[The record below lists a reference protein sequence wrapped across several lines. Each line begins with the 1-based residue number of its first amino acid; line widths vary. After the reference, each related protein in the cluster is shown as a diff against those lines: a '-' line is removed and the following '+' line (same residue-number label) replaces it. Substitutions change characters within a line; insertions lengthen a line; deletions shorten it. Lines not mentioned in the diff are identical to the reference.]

1 MGRKKGSLNKKNQPV
16 QLNFDSDLKSFEEK
30 TEVCMTLENEKENI
44 EESIPALIDANLSNE
59 ESDKEN
65 QLEIL
70 NRELDEARIELE
82 RARLDIEAKKREL
95 AALPV
100 QVKAAESPAIAIKD
114 SSGLEKI
121 AAMKARD
128 SVMVTGK
135 FYNLRVKGQSVKLPY
150 LKYGDEPVKWWPF
163 SHGQVYTI
171 PKGFADQINGGTE
184 SDPCYYTPQFIKNEN
199 VIIDPDEPGTGIHSV
214 DTSDKK
220 YSFTPMWNT

>member
-1 MGRKKGSLNKKNQPV
+1 MARPKGSLNKKNQPV
-16 QLNFDSDLKSFEEK
+16 QLNFDSNIKSFEEK
-30 TEVCMTLENEKENI
+30 TEVCMTLEKE
-44 EESIPALIDANLSNE
+44 EPEFTVASMSNE
-59 ESDKEN
+59 ESEKESN
-65 QLEIL
+65 LEQL
-70 NRELDEARIELE
+70 NKELDEVRIELE

-100 QVKAAESPAIAIKD
+100 EVKAAEAPAVAVKD
-114 SSGLEKI
+114 ASLFSKI
-121 AAMKARD
+121 QEMKARD

-135 FYNLRVKGQSVKLPY
+135 FYNLRVKGKSEKLPY

-184 SDPCYYTPQFIKNEN
+184 SDPCYYMPTFIKNEGA
-199 VIIDPDEPGTGIHSV
+199 IINPDDPGTGIHAV

-220 YSFTPMWNT
+220 FSFVPLHFT

>member
-16 QLNFDSDLKSFEEK
+16 QLNFDSRIKSFEEK
-30 TEVCMTLENEKENI
+30 TEVCMAVENEIEKE
-44 EESIPALIDANLSNE
+44 SVPALIDTGLSDE
-59 ESDKEN
+59 EADKEN

-70 NRELDEARIELE
+70 NKELDEARIELE

-95 AALPV
+95 AALPKEI
-100 QVKAAESPAIAIKD
+100 KAAESPAVAIKD
-114 SSGLEKI
+114 NSLMEKI
-121 AAMKARD
+121 AAQKARD

-135 FYNLRVKGQSVKLPY
+135 FHNLRVKGQSIKLPY

-184 SDPCYYTPQFIKNEN
+184 SDPCYYTPQFIKNDN
-199 VIIDPDEPGTGIHSV
+199 PIIDPDHPETGIHAV

-220 YSFTPMWNT
+220 YSFTPIWET